1 MRMYFQISSREAK
14 NLIEAA
20 EKIGLV
26 GINYVWILTSTSI
39 GSITKRTSSYPL
51 GTLEFEVVF
60 LKSPSA
66 LYLTHKTYKMLT
78 PRTLG
83 GKYSKKCAETEC
95 AYV

>member
-1 MRMYFQISSREAK
+1 MEIALNKEAK

-51 GTLEFEVVF
+51 GTLDCVDCSYVRMFSVTFARMEDDNEEDNNVI
-60 LKSPSA
+60 KSIVSSIRVWAKA
-66 LYLTHKTYKMLT
+66 LFN
-78 PRTLG
+78 
-83 GKYSKKCAETEC
+83 S
-95 AYV
+95 